1 MAKINQKK
9 VDIIV
14 GVIEESENGIVSKKQ
29 VCLAAGLNPRYKS
42 LDNYLTEIKVQHPDL
57 NFEIT
62 DDTTPAA
69 AEPAI
74 ADTTESD
81 PDMDAMLGEDEVE
94 SPATP
99 CPEGKTDDECC
110 GNPEN
115 CSKKEPVALPPS
127 TDIKYTLINDKGL
140 AVPLTLVKNTSS
152 RVVLKVAVDEVI
164 QVEIQG
170 VTVDVNI
177 TQLRATGKDAE
188 ADFYLSQKK

>member
-9 VDIIV
+9 IDIII
-14 GVIEESENGIVSKKQ
+14 GVIEGSENGIVSRKQ

-42 LDNYLTEIKVQHPDL
+42 LDSYLVEIKVQRPEL

-62 DDTTPAA
+62 DDTDSVTTEVSHA
-69 AEPAI
+69 
-74 ADTTESD
+74 TESD
-81 PDMDAMLGEDEVE
+81 AEMDAMLGEDEVE
-94 SPATP
+94 APTDP
-99 CPEGKTDDECC
+99 CPKGKTDDECC
-110 GNPEN
+110 GDPEN

-127 TDIKYTLINDKGL
+127 TGIKYVLINDKGL

-152 RVVLKVAVDEVI
+152 RVVLQVAVDELVD
-164 QVEIQG
+164 VEIQG
-170 VTVDVNI
+170 VTIKVNI